1 MVYEIVWLDEA
12 RTSLDAEM
20 EYVYAEYGQHTL
32 AKVFNDLMERVSQL
46 QIFPRI
52 GIRCEDLDYHG
63 YEMRLLNIKK
73 VTIVYAIVHNHIQIL
88 YVWNNQQDPN
98 RLAKVLGLE
107 E

>member
-1 MVYEIVWLDEA
+1 
-12 RTSLDAEM
+12 
-20 EYVYAEYGQHTL
+20 
-32 AKVFNDLMERVSQL
+32 MERVSQL

-73 VTIVYAIVHNHIQIL
+73 VTVVYAIVHNTIQIL
-88 YVWNNQQDPN
+88 YVWNNQQSPS
-98 RLAKVLGLE
+98 RLAQVLGVE

>member
-1 MVYEIVWLDEA
+1 MAYEIIWLDEA

-20 EYVYAEYGQHTL
+20 EYVYAEFGRHTL
-32 AKVFNDLMERVSQL
+32 EKVYNDLMERVSQL

-73 VTIVYAIVHNHIQIL
+73 VTVVYAIVHNTIQIL
-88 YVWNNQQDPN
+88 YVWNNQQSPS
-98 RLAKVLGLE
+98 RLAQVLGVE